1 MRRSGRRLAIF
12 AATAACSLTC
22 AGLAGADRGV
32 EPGGT
37 PLGVDGLVVQD
48 LNHGTSAQQLAQSL
62 VGVGVTISNVTYTG
76 TNNAAGAFTDTGP
89 GSVVGFNEGIV
100 LGTGSVQTTATG
112 KGVEGPN
119 QTGHNTTINNSPGDA
134 DLNTLSGKTTFD
146 AAVLQFDFVPQSS
159 TVQFTYVFSSDEY
172 NEFANSNFN
181 DTFGFLVNGQ
191 NCALVPGT
199 NTPVA
204 VNTINGGN
212 PLGTNAQHPN
222 LYRNNDLN
230 DGGGSI
236 NTEMDGLTVP
246 LTCNASVNAG
256 ATNHLKLAIADAT
269 DTLYDSNVFIQAGS
283 LISGTPAAAT
293 TLTVSPATGDFAD
306 ATTVSAVLTKT
317 SDSSP
322 VAGKSVT
329 LTLNGVENCTA
340 TTDAT
345 GKASC
350 PIAPGE
356 AAGTYTLAGS
366 FAGDS
371 DFLASSGSANFVVT
385 HEETALSYTGDTS
398 AINGQPMTLSGML
411 TTDDPAAGT
420 PLGGK
425 SVTFT
430 LGSGATAQ
438 TCTGTT
444 LASGVA
450 SCSIGSV
457 AQTAGSV
464 AITANFAGDSFYLP
478 ATASSSANVIAS
490 TGAGAFVVGDN
501 STGSPTIGK
510 AVYFWGS
517 QWSKSNSLSGGAAP
531 PAMKGFADSAPSITC
546 GATWATHT
554 GDSSSPPAAIP
565 GQIAVIVSNNVTRS
579 GSAISGRVAHIV
591 IVQVDPGY
599 GPALGHAGTG
609 TIVGTIC

>member
-1 MRRSGRRLAIF
+1 
-12 AATAACSLTC
+12 
-22 AGLAGADRGV
+22 
-32 EPGGT
+32 
-37 PLGVDGLVVQD
+37 

-62 VGVGVTISNVTYTG
+62 VGGGVTISNVTYTG

-89 GSVVGFNEGIV
+89 GSVVGFSDGIV
-100 LGTGSVQTTATG
+100 LGTGSVQTTATA

-119 QTGHNTTINNSPGDA
+119 QTGHNTTISNSPGDA

-236 NTEMDGLTVP
+236 NTEMDGLTVT

-283 LISGTPAAAT
+283 LVSGTPAAAT

-306 ATTVSAVLTKT
+306 STTVSAVLTKT

-350 PIAPGE
+350 PITPGE

-371 DFLASSGSANFVVT
+371 EFLASSGSANFVVT

-438 TCTGTT
+438 TCTGKT

-464 AITANFAGDSFYLP
+464 AVAANFAGDSFYLP
-478 ATASSSANVIAS
+478 ATASSSVDAVAS

-501 STGSPTIGK
+501 SAGSPTIGK
-510 AVYFWGS
+510 AVFFWGS
-517 QWSKSNSLSGGAAP
+517 QWSKSNSLSGGPAP
-531 PAMKGFADSAPSITC
+531 SAMNGFADSAPSITC
-546 GATWATHT
+546 GATWTTHT
-554 GDSSSPPAAIP
+554 GDSSSPPASIP
-565 GQIAVIVSNNVTRS
+565 DQIAAIASSNVTKS
-579 GSAISGRVAHIV
+579 GSTISGTVAHVV

-599 GPALGHAGTG
+599 GPAPGHAGTG